1 MSNQLKIY
9 IIHYTKLEE
18 RKRNIQSILDPFSI
32 DYEFIESFDKEELKQ
47 LDRKEYYEDSKI
59 KFDEKVT
66 LWKERANKYYTL
78 SEAEISCTIKHI
90 EALKKIR
97 DGDHEFNLILEDD
110 AIPKYYNFLKYINPL
125 IRKPHNWD
133 VLLIGEGMGK
143 KFRNSKIGLRRF
155 NPFKLMFKIEHPATN
170 CLEAYIVKKS
180 KVDLILDQL
189 IPFNLI
195 IDWELAHQFFIKNMN
210 IYWSKKSI
218 FQQGSKNNLF
228 KSELR

>member
-1 MSNQLKIY
+1 
-9 IIHYTKLEE
+9 
-18 RKRNIQSILDPFSI
+18 
-32 DYEFIESFDKEELKQ
+32 
-47 LDRKEYYEDSKI
+47 
-59 KFDEKVT
+59 
-66 LWKERANKYYTL
+66 
-78 SEAEISCTIKHI
+78 
-90 EALKKIR
+90 
-97 DGDHEFNLILEDD
+97 
-110 AIPKYYNFLKYINPL
+110 
-125 IRKPHNWD
+125 
-133 VLLIGEGMGK
+133 
-143 KFRNSKIGLRRF
+143 
-155 NPFKLMFKIEHPATN
+155 MFKIEHPATN

>member
-110 AIPKYYNFLKYINPL
+110 AIPK
-125 IRKPHNWD
+125 
-133 VLLIGEGMGK
+133 
-143 KFRNSKIGLRRF
+143 
-155 NPFKLMFKIEHPATN
+155 
-170 CLEAYIVKKS
+170 
-180 KVDLILDQL
+180 
-189 IPFNLI
+189 
-195 IDWELAHQFFIKNMN
+195 
-210 IYWSKKSI
+210 
-218 FQQGSKNNLF
+218 
-228 KSELR
+228 